1 MPEGRPDAA
10 TVPAGAVRGL
20 PPTRLP
26 PRSAGLLWPGPAVLA
41 IGVVRPASRPRTPA
55 WLPRASTLPLRMA
68 GLPSLRLTLPPERLG
83 ALKEPLRGDEL
94 RSKLDELR
102 LELLPTVERLGLD
115 ERLELLLKLLR
126 LELELDERLEL
137 LLKELRLLELLL
149 DERLL
154 LMELLWLPPP
164 PPRLPPLRCAKAG
177 VALSARA
184 TIASAITFEVFI
196 SLLLSLF
203 IVFSILLSLPYSH
216 IPTFIVIVIV
226 IVTITFS
233 RSFSAAKIQPFP
245 EGNS

>member
-1 MPEGRPDAA
+1 
-10 TVPAGAVRGL
+10 
-20 PPTRLP
+20 
-26 PRSAGLLWPGPAVLA
+26 
-41 IGVVRPASRPRTPA
+41 
-55 WLPRASTLPLRMA
+55 MA

>member
-1 MPEGRPDAA
+1 M
-10 TVPAGAVRGL
+10 
-20 PPTRLP
+20 
-26 PRSAGLLWPGPAVLA
+26 
-41 IGVVRPASRPRTPA
+41 GVVRPASRPRTPA

-137 LLKELRLLELLL
+137 PLKLLRLELLEE
-149 DERLL
+149 ERLL

-164 PPRLPPLRCAKAG
+164 PPRLPPLRCANAG

-203 IVFSILLSLPYSH
+203 IVFIFDFNIATCYQLPAFNSLLFLLQKYNLSPRE
-216 IPTFIVIVIV
+216 IPKLSPI
-226 IVTITFS
+226 
-233 RSFSAAKIQPFP
+233 FP
-245 EGNS
+245 SKT

>member
-1 MPEGRPDAA
+1 
-10 TVPAGAVRGL
+10 
-20 PPTRLP
+20 
-26 PRSAGLLWPGPAVLA
+26 
-41 IGVVRPASRPRTPA
+41 
-55 WLPRASTLPLRMA
+55 MA

-126 LELELDERLEL
+126 LELPLDERLEL

-203 IVFSILLSLPYSH
+203 IVFIFDFNIATCYQLPAFLILLPAISYLLL
-216 IPTFIVIVIV
+216 ILFFFCCKNTTFPRGKFPNCPLFFPVKHNTLYMNNIH
-226 IVTITFS
+226 TIHPS
-233 RSFSAAKIQPFP
+233 RL
-245 EGNS
+245 

>member
-1 MPEGRPDAA
+1 M
-10 TVPAGAVRGL
+10 
-20 PPTRLP
+20 
-26 PRSAGLLWPGPAVLA
+26 
-41 IGVVRPASRPRTPA
+41 GVVRPASRPRTPA

-68 GLPSLRLTLPPERLG
+68 GLPSLRLTLPAERLG

-137 LLKELRLLELLL
+137 PLKLLRLELLEE
-149 DERLL
+149 ERLL
-154 LMELLWLPPP
+154 LTELLCPPP

-203 IVFSILLSLPYSH
+203 IVFSILLSLPHSH
-216 IPTFIVIVIV
+216 IPTFIV

-245 EGNS
+245 EGNSQIVPYFS

>member
-1 MPEGRPDAA
+1 
-10 TVPAGAVRGL
+10 
-20 PPTRLP
+20 
-26 PRSAGLLWPGPAVLA
+26 
-41 IGVVRPASRPRTPA
+41 
-55 WLPRASTLPLRMA
+55 MA
-68 GLPSLRLTLPPERLG
+68 GLPSLRLTVPPERLG

-137 LLKELRLLELLL
+137 PLKLLRLLELLEE
-149 DERLL
+149 ERLL
-154 LMELLWLPPP
+154 LTELLCPPP
-164 PPRLPPLRCAKAG
+164 PLRLPPLRCAKAG

-203 IVFSILLSLPYSH
+203 IVFI
-216 IPTFIVIVIV
+216 FD
-226 IVTITFS
+226 F
-233 RSFSAAKIQPFP
+233 
-245 EGNS
+245 

>member
-1 MPEGRPDAA
+1 
-10 TVPAGAVRGL
+10 
-20 PPTRLP
+20 
-26 PRSAGLLWPGPAVLA
+26 
-41 IGVVRPASRPRTPA
+41 
-55 WLPRASTLPLRMA
+55 MA

-137 LLKELRLLELLL
+137 PLKLLRLELLEE
-149 DERLL
+149 ERLL
-154 LMELLWLPPP
+154 LTELLCPPP
-164 PPRLPPLRCAKAG
+164 PLRLPPLRCANAG
-177 VALSARA
+177 VALSAKA

-203 IVFSILLSLPYSH
+203 IVFSILLSLPHSH
-216 IPTFIVIVIV
+216 IL
-226 IVTITFS
+226 
-233 RSFSAAKIQPFP
+233 PFFFLLQKYNLSP
-245 EGNS
+245 REIPKSSPIFPSKT

>member
-1 MPEGRPDAA
+1 
-10 TVPAGAVRGL
+10 
-20 PPTRLP
+20 
-26 PRSAGLLWPGPAVLA
+26 
-41 IGVVRPASRPRTPA
+41 
-55 WLPRASTLPLRMA
+55 MA

-83 ALKEPLRGDEL
+83 ALKELLRGDEL

-137 LLKELRLLELLL
+137 PLKLLRLELLEE
-149 DERLL
+149 ERLL
-154 LMELLWLPPP
+154 LTELLCPPP

-177 VALSARA
+177 VALSAKA

-203 IVFSILLSLPYSH
+203 IVFSILYLLFFLFCFYFRILTFPHLLS
-216 IPTFIVIVIV
+216 
-226 IVTITFS
+226 
-233 RSFSAAKIQPFP
+233 
-245 EGNS
+245 